1 MLLICM
7 SIAGTLPLVLCVL
20 LMIVKRKNFSY
31 RLGRV
36 LIFVSLAGYLIPF
49 QMVKYYLPLQVLE
62 NTNSLNAIADFVNF
76 DNKEAVSY
84 HGISVWMSDWA
95 FIIMLCWLFFVTGF
109 SIYQF
114 IKYLQLTRKLKRI
127 TEKKSCFLPGIGN
140 VEYRISPQI
149 GSPYTIGF
157 IKPFIVVPKSL
168 EHSRLSEMIL
178 RHEYSHLH
186 CHDSLVKLLCLLTIC
201 LHFYNPLT
209 VLTLLLYKRFSEYI
223 ADETATM
230 GYTLEER
237 KAYAS
242 ALVTHSGKTR
252 QVPVVWRNNFWGE
265 KKVIRRRVEL
275 IMIKKRKVSK
285 IGTVAAVLGSV
296 ILSGSTVFAY
306 APAQTTETQTQAS
319 TESIDSLG
327 FSTNSADHNIWN
339 DSQIRFKYPDGTILL
354 IDNASIETRAIL
366 CTHVFESGYA
376 DTHTSKSDGG
386 CIVKTYNAKRCKKC
400 NHIVL
405 QELIGTVNYPKCPHK

>member
-49 QMVKYYLPLQVLE
+49 QVIKYFMPLDVLE
-62 NTNSLNAIADFVNF
+62 NTNSLNAISYFIDLG
-76 DNKEAVSY
+76 NKEAISY

-95 FIIMLCWLFFVTGF
+95 FMIMLCWLFFVTGF

-157 IKPFIVVPKSL
+157 IKPFIVVPESL
-168 EHSRLSEMIL
+168 DHSRLSEMIL

-186 CHDSLVKLLCLLTIC
+186 SHDSLVKLLCLLTIC

-306 APAQTTETQTQAS
+306 APMQTTRNETINSMATFESVNLSLTQS
-319 TESIDSLG
+319 TE
-327 FSTNSADHNIWN
+327 TPWK
-339 DSQIRFKYPDGTILL
+339 DSQINLKLSDDF
-354 IDNASIETRAIL
+354 SIMVEPELSEARAIL
-366 CTHVFESGYA
+366 CTHVYENCYA
-376 DTHTSKSDGG
+376 DTHSSKSDGG
-386 CIVKTYNAKRCKKC
+386 CVVRTYKAKHCKKC
-400 NHIVL
+400 NDIVF
-405 QELIGTVNYPKCPHK
+405 QELINTITYAKCIHK

>member
-49 QMVKYYLPLQVLE
+49 QVIKYLMPLDVLE
-62 NTNSLNAIADFVNF
+62 NTNSLNTIVDFVNF

-95 FIIMLCWLFFVTGF
+95 FMILLCWLFFVTGF

-127 TEKKSCFLPGIGN
+127 TETKSCFLPGIGN

-157 IKPFIVVPKSL
+157 LKPFIVVPESL

-242 ALVTHSGKTR
+242 ALVTHSGKIR

-275 IMIKKRKVSK
+275 IMIKKRKMSK

-306 APAQTTETQTQAS
+306 APAQTLRTNLADSFSTVESVGLILNGDNCPWEDSQVHITFPDNSNSVIDTAD
-319 TESIDSLG
+319 TES
-327 FSTNSADHNIWN
+327 
-339 DSQIRFKYPDGTILL
+339 
-354 IDNASIETRAIL
+354 RAII
-366 CTHVFESGYA
+366 CTHVYESCYA
-376 DTHTSKSDGG
+376 ETHTSNKTGG
-386 CIVKTYNAKRCKKC
+386 CVVKTYKAKRCKKC
-400 NHIVL
+400 NDIVL
-405 QELIGTVNYPKCPHK
+405 LELIGTVNYPKCPHK

>member
-31 RLGRV
+31 RLGRI

-49 QMVKYYLPLQVLE
+49 QVIKYLMPLDVLE
-62 NTNSLNAIADFVNF
+62 NTNSLNAISYFIDL
-76 DNKEAVSY
+76 DNKEAISY

-95 FIIMLCWLFFVTGF
+95 FMIMLCWLFFVTGF

-127 TEKKSCFLPGIGN
+127 TETKSCFLPGIGN

-157 IKPFIVVPKSL
+157 LKPFIVVPESL

-237 KAYAS
+237 KAYAT

-275 IMIKKRKVSK
+275 IMIKKRKMSK

-306 APAQTTETQTQAS
+306 APAQTLRTNLADSFSTVESVGLILNGDNCPWEDSQVHITFPDNSNSVIDTAD
-319 TESIDSLG
+319 TES
-327 FSTNSADHNIWN
+327 
-339 DSQIRFKYPDGTILL
+339 
-354 IDNASIETRAIL
+354 RAII
-366 CTHVFESGYA
+366 CTHVYESCYA
-376 DTHTSKSDGG
+376 ETHTSNKTGG
-386 CIVKTYNAKRCKKC
+386 CVVKTYKAKRCKKC
-400 NHIVL
+400 NDIVL
-405 QELIGTVNYPKCPHK
+405 LELIGTVNYPKCPHK

>member
-31 RLGRV
+31 RLGRI

-49 QMVKYYLPLQVLE
+49 QVIKYLMPLDVLE
-62 NTNSLNAIADFVNF
+62 NTNSLNAISYFIDL
-76 DNKEAVSY
+76 DNKEAISY

-95 FIIMLCWLFFVTGF
+95 FMIMLCWLFFVTGF

-157 IKPFIVVPKSL
+157 IKPFIVVPESL

-237 KAYAS
+237 KAYAT
-242 ALVTHSGKTR
+242 ALVTHSGKAR

-285 IGTVAAVLGSV
+285 IGTVAAVFGSV

-306 APAQTTETQTQAS
+306 APTQTTRNETSNSMAS
-319 TESIDSLG
+319 FESVNFKNNQGSSSL
-327 FSTNSADHNIWN
+327 WN
-339 DSQIRFKYPDGTILL
+339 DSQIIFKASDGSATL
-354 IDNASIETRAIL
+354 IDTTALEARAIL
-366 CTHVFESGYA
+366 CTHVYESGYA
-376 DTHTSKSDGG
+376 DTHSSKSDGG
-386 CIVKTYNAKRCKKC
+386 CVVRTYKAKHCKKC
-400 NHIVL
+400 NDIVF
-405 QELIGTVNYPKCPHK
+405 QELINTITYAKCIHK